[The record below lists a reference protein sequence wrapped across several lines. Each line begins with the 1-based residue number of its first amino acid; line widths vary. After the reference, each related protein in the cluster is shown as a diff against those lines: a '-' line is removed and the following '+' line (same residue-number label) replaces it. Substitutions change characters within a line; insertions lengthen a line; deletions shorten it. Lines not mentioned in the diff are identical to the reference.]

1 MQTWAISWD
10 DRGLDAVISFSEV
23 ECRRVMEVLAEGD
36 SRTVP
41 MNALRELQL
50 RYQIN
55 RDLNYEIWLVDA
67 GETFTEDTFRNYFD
81 LDQAAFKDIVRKHG
95 LKQFE

>member
-1 MQTWAISWD
+1 VQTWAISWD
-10 DRGLDAVISFSEV
+10 DRGLDAVICFYDV
-23 ECRRVMEVLAEGD
+23 ECRRVMEVLADGD

-50 RYQIN
+50 RSQRN
-55 RDLNYEIWLVDA
+55 RHLNYEIWLVDA
-67 GETFTEDTFRNYFD
+67 GENFTEDTFRNYFN
-81 LDQAAFKDIVRKHG
+81 LDEAAFKATVRKHG